1 MSDED
6 LKAIVQA
13 ARDERAARDPKL
25 ERVTR
30 GEATED
36 ELRALEAAAEADPQ
50 RAEALARH
58 RPLSSDAHDRFA
70 AAILGQAAAPKEDAR
85 EEAARKEGAREE
97 AAREEDARE
106 EAAREE
112 AAREEAAREEAAQGK
127 RGVVVRLFPL
137 LAPLAV
143 AAAVLLFFVFRN
155 GDNLPAYDATLR
167 AAADT
172 RLASTPASS
181 SEPVRLH
188 PSSTLEM
195 VIRPAAKVD
204 GAVGVRAVVVRNGR
218 AAAWS
223 PAVEIGD
230 GGAVRIRERVDTVVP
245 EKSGIWELVVAI
257 GRPSALPS
265 SADLAHRALSPDAL
279 DAPSSIR
286 IVRAK
291 IEIVPGP

>member
-6 LKAIVQA
+6 LLKAIVRA
-13 ARDERAARDPKL
+13 ARDERAARDPDL
-25 ERVTR
+25 DRVTL
-30 GEATED
+30 GEATAD
-36 ELRALEAAAEADPQ
+36 ELRALEA
-50 RAEALARH
+50 RAEDDPALAGALERH

-70 AAILGQAAAPKEDAR
+70 AAILGSEEEAPKDAAPADGDALPTTEPRDAPDDTAPPAKERTD
-85 EEAARKEGAREE
+85 EGSGR
-97 AAREEDARE
+97 
-106 EAAREE
+106 
-112 AAREEAAREEAAQGK
+112 
-127 RGVVVRLFPL
+127 RGVVVRLFPI

-143 AAAVLLFFVFRN
+143 AAAVLLFFVFRS
-155 GDNLPAYDATLR
+155 GDAIPTYDVTLR

-172 RLASTPASS
+172 RLSPAPGPASS

-218 AAAWS
+218 AAAWN

-245 EKSGIWELVVAI
+245 EKSGVWELFVAI

-265 SADLAHRALSPDAL
+265 SADLAHRAVNPD
-279 DAPSSIR
+279 SSDPPKAIR